1 MRLMPKPVRPSA
13 PGTREHPSLA
23 LVDTVHGS
31 IGVDSDDEL
40 SSPEAATAWL
50 IDHGLIAPE
59 AGLQEH
65 CQSRLV
71 RFRHHL
77 NDLFVAQVSRDA
89 PSPKAVESLNSALT
103 SAPGALL
110 LRFGP
115 DSRFFRSAERPVTQ
129 AVDHAMAI
137 IAEDAASL
145 LAGGDAARIAACESE
160 TCQQF
165 FLRTHARRQWCSTR
179 CGDRVRAARAYA
191 RRREQHG
198 MPARM

>member
-1 MRLMPKPVRPSA
+1 MRGMTQTVQPAV

-31 IGVDSDDEL
+31 PGSQDRDEL
-40 SSPEAATAWL
+40 STPEAATAWL
-50 IDHGLIAPE
+50 VDHGLISPE

-71 RFRHHL
+71 RFRHDL
-77 NDLFVAQVSRDA
+77 RDLFLAQISMDVPA
-89 PSPKAVESLNSALT
+89 PKAVEALNRALS
-103 SAPGALL
+103 SAPAALL
-110 LRFGP
+110 LRF
-115 DSRFFRSAERPVTQ
+115 DAELRFFRSAEHPMTQ

-145 LAGGDAARIAACESE
+145 LTGDDAARIAACESDS
-160 TCQQF
+160 CQQL
-165 FLRTHARRQWCSTR
+165 FLRTHARRQWCSNR

-191 RRREQHG
+191 RRRT
-198 MPARM
+198 AKSA